1 MSSTS
6 SVSDTIAVMKATQK
20 YLYQFACPILM
31 LFGTIGCIL
40 NLIIF
45 TEKALRKNPCSIYF
59 IAYNM
64 ANFLYIYSSLLALTL
79 SVGYSIDVSIYNLI
93 VCRLRIYT
101 VSLFNTLS
109 PFYLI
114 LASVDRVFITSSN
127 ALIRQRST
135 CRFAYLCI
143 IIGTLF
149 WALFHSH
156 ALIASNI
163 KQIAP
168 SSFLCYFQQGI
179 HLVFV
184 SYYSVIKE
192 TLALLLMIIFGL
204 WSINNIRNLRHIRVV
219 SNLSVSLTNAER
231 SSHSTSSKDRQL
243 IFMLLMDIIIC
254 ASFSFAFAIFL
265 IYQQITQ
272 NYIKSREQIQIENIV
287 RNLCLFCSG
296 TPFCTS
302 FYANLIVSKTFR
314 NEVKKAFSWKQI
326 FCINS
331 F

>member
-219 SNLSVSLTNAER
+219 SNLS
-231 SSHSTSSKDRQL
+231 
-243 IFMLLMDIIIC
+243 
-254 ASFSFAFAIFL
+254 
-265 IYQQITQ
+265 
-272 NYIKSREQIQIENIV
+272 
-287 RNLCLFCSG
+287 
-296 TPFCTS
+296 
-302 FYANLIVSKTFR
+302 
-314 NEVKKAFSWKQI
+314 
-326 FCINS
+326 
-331 F
+331 